1 MRACVLQ
8 KKHFVNY
15 AVLTQ
20 HSSRK
25 SDQTTVAETYAAE
38 IEAKEGRQ
46 KMVVR
51 LETSYVNSAGLE
63 PSEYKKR
70 RSSATRSISPRSGK
84 VQNLARTGVDDDC
97 LCFVVFLYLIPLWVY
112 Y

>member
-1 MRACVLQ
+1 MYGMHACVLQ

-63 PSEYKKR
+63 PSEYNKR
-70 RSSATRSISPRSGK
+70 RSSRSISPRSGK
-84 VQNLARTGVDDDC
+84 LQNLVQIGVDD
-97 LCFVVFLYLIPLWVY
+97 LVCFMVFLYFIPLCVY